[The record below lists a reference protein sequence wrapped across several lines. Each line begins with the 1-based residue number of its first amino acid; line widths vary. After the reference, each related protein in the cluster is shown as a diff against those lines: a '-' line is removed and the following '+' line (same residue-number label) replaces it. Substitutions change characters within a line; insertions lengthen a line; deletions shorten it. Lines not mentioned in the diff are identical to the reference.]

1 MLPSSGTITS
11 AQIAAEVSAVVTP
24 GFSITHAPI
33 MSTLVNKAK
42 PWNFPVDLY
51 NKAIKYTF
59 TNKQSI
65 TSGGYAGYY
74 MTATMPSFPSLDR
87 TDTYIQLFGMY
98 SSTLKLYDVYITHSY
113 MGSSGVTWK
122 IADSSHIYVI
132 DLTSQSRDF
141 GFNYHHA
148 ATQGIDG
155 SFVAV
160 LAKLIINNSAP
171 LVFHL
176 YKA

>member
-11 AQIAAEVSAVVTP
+11 AQIAAEVSAIVTP
-24 GFSITHAPI
+24 GFSISGAPI
-33 MSTLVNKAK
+33 MSKLVNKSK
-42 PWNFPVDLY
+42 PWVLPDDLY

-59 TNKQSI
+59 TSKSAI
-65 TSGGYAGYY
+65 TKNGYTGYY
-74 MTATMPSFPSLDR
+74 MTANMASCPSLDR
-87 TDTYIQLFGMY
+87 TDTYLQIFGLY
-98 SSTLKLYDVYITHSY
+98 NSTSKLYDVYITHAY
-113 MGSSGVTWK
+113 MGSLGVTWTLGD
-122 IADSSHIYVI
+122 ADHIYTI
-132 DLTSQSRDF
+132 PLTSQSRDYTS
-141 GFNYHHA
+141 NYHHA

-155 SFVAV
+155 SYVAV